1 MIYIDT
7 DVLVHAYVV
16 QDSQKNRQANEVIE
30 QVNKNDNVVI
40 STLSIQEM
48 LFVLEKLDVSDKEI
62 EIAYKELIQ
71 LKPISY
77 GTEILQRA
85 FDMAKDV
92 GFKNIND
99 CVHTA
104 IAESH
109 CTELIT
115 YNKRDFSKIKEYTKI
130 DQYCRRIPNR

>member
-1 MIYIDT
+1 MKVIYIDT

-16 QDSQKNRQANEVIE
+16 QDAQKNRQANEVIE
-30 QVNKNDNVVI
+30 QVNKNDNAVI

-48 LFVLEKLDVSDKEI
+48 LFVLERLGVGNKEI

-77 GTEILQRA
+77 GTEILRRA

-92 GFKNIND
+92 GFRNIND

-115 YNKRDFSKIKEYTKI
+115 YNKRDFNKIKEFTKI
-130 DQYCRRIPNR
+130 SVTIL